1 MQESNLKDG
10 HHHGCGGGIADPHG
24 EEGGDTHEA
33 QHDGGDRI
41 TRQHQGSQSQS
52 FVQTCQMIMNHLKLI
67 N

>member
-41 TRQHQGSQSQS
+41 TRQHQGSQGQS
-52 FVQTCQMIMNHLKLI
+52 FVQT
-67 N
+67 